1 MNNKITISSML
12 QCKSLHTMRGVKKK
26 KMPLNAKEHREGGTV
41 ASYGAN
47 TAQKKKKKKESGQ
60 YIDTW

>member
-1 MNNKITISSML
+1 
-12 QCKSLHTMRGVKKK
+12 MRGVKKK

-47 TAQKKKKKKESGQ
+47 TAQKKEKKKESGQ